1 MYKKC
6 LCLNIMQTQTFHL
19 LIIADNALLLR
30 FGIGQEGQ
38 KYIFEVMITWFF
50 IILFHPHAEFPHSL
64 AVERI
69 GFHNP
74 HLTRLQSVKLESTIS
89 QMERGNWDAA
99 ALPSLAV
106 CLFHPENPR
115 QVRILSQN
123 IFLPVAAKILKPF
136 PPLVPDRNDQQSG
149 DRVFTGKLDPAP

>member
-1 MYKKC
+1 MY
-6 LCLNIMQTQTFHL
+6 
-19 LIIADNALLLR
+19 
-30 FGIGQEGQ
+30 
-38 KYIFEVMITWFF
+38 TWF
-50 IILFHPHAEFPHSL
+50 IIFLLHPHAEFPHSL
-64 AVERI
+64 AVQRI

-74 HLTRLQSVKLESTIS
+74 HLTRLQSVKLESTIRKR
-89 QMERGNWDAA
+89 ERGNWDAA
-99 ALPSLAV
+99 ALLLPSLAV

-149 DRVFTGKLDPAP
+149 NRGLYREIGSGPVIKSPFVRLWWRPGSCMSCL